1 MSLRSFHI
9 FFVVTALSLLG
20 FLAYWSGDRIAHGQD
35 GVSHAMLACACLGL
49 AAGVPYLA
57 WFVRKSIAR

>member
-9 FFVVTALSLLG
+9 FFIIMSILLMG
-20 FLAYWSGDRIAHGQD
+20 FLTYWSGNNLAQGQD
-35 GVSHAMLACACLGL
+35 GWNLVFVVICGAGL

-57 WFVRKSIAR
+57 WFVRKTKAL